1 MHTKRRTGQVLLLA
15 CILALGSG
23 TWGCAQGTGR
33 QSVSPGQ
40 GTAVQEK
47 RSLERPAME
56 SRPIAFTDLRRRL
69 IREYARIHY
78 GQEMETIVP
87 QAVVVH
93 WTASDS
99 RDGVYRYFYNEENPH
114 LQNGTLNV
122 ASHYLV
128 DRDGTIW
135 QLTPE
140 TALNRHAI
148 GLNWCAIGIE
158 NVGGVDG
165 REDLTQAQLEANV
178 KLIHYLR
185 GKYPTIQWVLGHYQQ
200 DQARHTALWKED
212 VPGYYHGKTDPGPHF
227 MAGLRERLA
236 GEGVKFF

>member
-78 GQEMETIVP
+78 G
-87 QAVVVH
+87 
-93 WTASDS
+93 
-99 RDGVYRYFYNEENPH
+99 
-114 LQNGTLNV
+114 
-122 ASHYLV
+122 
-128 DRDGTIW
+128 
-135 QLTPE
+135 
-140 TALNRHAI
+140 
-148 GLNWCAIGIE
+148 
-158 NVGGVDG
+158 
-165 REDLTQAQLEANV
+165 
-178 KLIHYLR
+178 
-185 GKYPTIQWVLGHYQQ
+185 
-200 DQARHTALWKED
+200 
-212 VPGYYHGKTDPGPHF
+212 
-227 MAGLRERLA
+227 
-236 GEGVKFF
+236 

>member
-1 MHTKRRTGQVLLLA
+1 MNRKKRTGQILLLA

-33 QSVSPGQ
+33 QAVSPGQ

-47 RSLERPAME
+47 QSPEKPAME
-56 SRPIAFTDLRRRL
+56 SRPIAFTDRRRRL

-78 GQEMETIVP
+78 GREMETIVP

-114 LQNGTLNV
+114 LRNGTLNV
-122 ASHYLV
+122 ASHFLV

-165 REDLTQAQLEANV
+165 REDLTRAQLEANV
-178 KLIHYLR
+178 KLIRYLR
-185 GKYPTIQWVLGHYQQ
+185 GNIPPSSGCWAIISRTRPGIRLCGKRMYRAIIMARRIRDPVLWRG
-200 DQARHTALWKED
+200 
-212 VPGYYHGKTDPGPHF
+212 
-227 MAGLRERLA
+227 
-236 GEGVKFF
+236 

>member
-1 MHTKRRTGQVLLLA
+1 MNRKKRTGQILLLA

-33 QSVSPGQ
+33 QAVSSGQ

-47 RSLERPAME
+47 QSPEKPAME
-56 SRPIAFTDLRRRL
+56 FRPIAFTDRRRRL

-78 GQEMETIVP
+78 GREMETIVP

-114 LQNGTLNV
+114 LRNGTLNV
-122 ASHYLV
+122 ASHFLV

-165 REDLTQAQLEANV
+165 REDLTRAQLEANV
-178 KLIHYLR
+178 NLIRYLR

-200 DQARHTALWKED
+200 DQARHTALWKEN
-212 VPGYYHGKTDPGPHF
+212 VPGYYHGKTDPGPRF
-227 MAGLRERLA
+227 MAGLKEQLA

>member
-1 MHTKRRTGQVLLLA
+1 MNRKKRTGQILLLA

-33 QSVSPGQ
+33 QAVSPGQ

-47 RSLERPAME
+47 QSPEKPAME
-56 SRPIAFTDLRRRL
+56 SRPIAFTDRRRRL

-78 GQEMETIVP
+78 GREMETIVP

-114 LQNGTLNV
+114 LRHGTLNV
-122 ASHYLV
+122 ASHFLV

-165 REDLTQAQLEANV
+165 REDLTRAQLEANV
-178 KLIHYLR
+178 KLIRYLR

-200 DQARHTALWKED
+200 DQARHTALWKEN
-212 VPGYYHGKTDPGPHF
+212 VPGYYHGKTDPGPRF
-227 MAGLRERLA
+227 MAGLEAPLA
-236 GEGVKFF
+236 GGGVKFF

>member
-1 MHTKRRTGQVLLLA
+1 
-15 CILALGSG
+15 
-23 TWGCAQGTGR
+23 
-33 QSVSPGQ
+33 
-40 GTAVQEK
+40 
-47 RSLERPAME
+47 ME
-56 SRPIAFTDLRRRL
+56 SRPIAFTDRRRRL

-78 GQEMETIVP
+78 GREMETIVP

-114 LQNGTLNV
+114 LRNGTLNV
-122 ASHYLV
+122 ASHFLV

-165 REDLTQAQLEANV
+165 REDLTRAQMEANV
-178 KLIHYLR
+178 KLIRYLR
-185 GKYPTIQWVLGHYQQ
+185 GKYPTISGCWAIISRTRPGIRLCGKRMYRAIIMARRIRDPVLWRG
-200 DQARHTALWKED
+200 
-212 VPGYYHGKTDPGPHF
+212 
-227 MAGLRERLA
+227 
-236 GEGVKFF
+236 